1 MVTKLKMVEILIK
14 TVAGR
19 ASPFD
24 CKVKRTTN
32 PATGHALRITVVKSG
47 PPVIPNN
54 KIVVPRIGKKIF
66 LTKRLPQSAVGNLI
80 FLILR
85 LARLLPMTIIDSG
98 VNAGLV

>member
-1 MVTKLKMVEILIK
+1 MVEILIK

-32 PATGHALRITVVKSG
+32 PATGYALRITVVKSG
-47 PPVIPNN
+47 TPVIPNN
-54 KIVVPRIGKKIF
+54 NKIIVPRIGKKIF
-66 LTKRLPQSAVGNLI
+66 LKKRLPQSAVGNLI
-80 FLILR
+80 FLVLR

>member
-47 PPVIPNN
+47 TPVIPNN
-54 KIVVPRIGKKIF
+54 KIV
-66 LTKRLPQSAVGNLI
+66 

>member
-1 MVTKLKMVEILIK
+1 MVEILIK

-47 PPVIPNN
+47 TPVIPNN
-54 KIVVPRIGKKIF
+54 NKIIVPRIGKKIF

>member
-1 MVTKLKMVEILIK
+1 MVEILIK

-47 PPVIPNN
+47 TPVIPNN
-54 KIVVPRIGKKIF
+54 NKDNC
-66 LTKRLPQSAVGNLI
+66 S
-80 FLILR
+80 
-85 LARLLPMTIIDSG
+85 
-98 VNAGLV
+98 